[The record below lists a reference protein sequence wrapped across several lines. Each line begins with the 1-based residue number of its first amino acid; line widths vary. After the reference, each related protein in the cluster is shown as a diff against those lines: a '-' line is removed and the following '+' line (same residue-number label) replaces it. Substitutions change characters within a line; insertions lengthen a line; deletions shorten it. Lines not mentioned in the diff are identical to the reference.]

1 MKYLAI
7 IVFALVSKGAFG
19 EVDEIKYCKNL
30 GPTLAD
36 VIKCIQNVIEGNPD
50 FQEFRTKLSFLFVGS
65 RAKVKLID
73 KFPVSGEC
81 WVRPEDRELADKHP
95 LSQKFVCILQ
105 GKGTE
110 KVRPDRTVKITLL
123 HPEHLIN
130 MDKVG
135 SLFLDTVKGVKTT
148 SEEIEQNEKNSALM
162 GTEIDSKIPEIEIK
176 LEEELRAKFPV
187 EFGFQKKTRDGGIL
201 TLIIGTNLNK
211 SSMIRL
217 RLESEENGGT
227 TFTYAYGRVENSV
240 FLPHS
245 EDYTQTIQRE
255 VGLIFDGYQANKL
268 SSLISLRIIKD
279 RLLLFYSSANCIT
292 ETREL
297 DPSYTIGFSLIAG
310 VQTGCS
316 LSGTQ
321 LTLLKIDNWEI
332 PLLHLRI
339 KSDTVGLSLEFLI
352 GDAEAKEVEN
362 KIVEAFQTFQTD
374 VKTLLEETELSE
386 EMKSKNL
393 NKKLK
398 KLYIEMEGTFPFF
411 RVSSSSKEKNSK
423 KDQKSAEKDKK
434 INDVL
439 TLQTFN
445 LNTYQMSGMKLIIP
459 EEGVEKRFAFLRKQI
474 LDWKKTKQIM

>member
-1 MKYLAI
+1 MKYLPI

-36 VIKCIQNVIEGNPD
+36 VVKCIQNVIEGNPD
-50 FQEFRTKLSFLFVGS
+50 FQEFRTKLSFSFVGS

-81 WVRPEDRELADKHP
+81 WVRPENRELADKHP

-135 SLFLDTVKGVKTT
+135 SLFLDSVNGVKST
-148 SEEIEQNEKNSALM
+148 SEEIEQNNKKNALM
-162 GTEIDSKIPEIEIK
+162 GKEIDSKISEIEIK
-176 LEEELRAKFPV
+176 LKEELKAKFPT
-187 EFGFQKKTRDGGIL
+187 EFEFKKKSKDGGIL

-217 RLESEENGGT
+217 RLESEEDGGT
-227 TFTYAYGRVENSV
+227 TLTYAYGRIENSV
-240 FLPHS
+240 FLPYS
-245 EDYTQTIQRE
+245 EDYSQTIQRE

-268 SSLISLRIIKD
+268 SSLISLKIIKD
-279 RLLLFYSSANCIT
+279 RLLSLFSNANCIT

-297 DPSYTIGFSLIAG
+297 DPSYKIGFSLIAG

-332 PLLHLRI
+332 PLFHLKI
-339 KSDTVGLSLEFLI
+339 KSDTVGLSVEFLI
-352 GDAEAKEVEN
+352 GDGEVKEVEN
-362 KIVEAFQTFQTD
+362 KIVEAFQTFETD
-374 VKTLLEETELSE
+374 SKILLEETELSKK
-386 EMKSKNL
+386 MRSKNL

-398 KLYIEMEGTFPFF
+398 KLYIELEGTFPFF
-411 RVSSSSKEKNSK
+411 RASSSKETKPTS
-423 KDQKSAEKDKK
+423 DQQSAEKDTKVNQ
-434 INDVL
+434 IL

-459 EEGVEKRFAFLRKQI
+459 EDGIEKRFAFLRKQI
-474 LDWKKTKQIM
+474 SDWKKTKQIM